1 MDTTIYTTDIIIG
14 GILLLALVCQL
25 YYYVRYINGSL
36 RINRRYKK
44 GKQPISEAQ
53 PGVSVIICARNEEN
67 NLRNYLSSILEQ
79 DYPTFEVIV
88 INDESSDDTPVVLD
102 RYARL
107 YNNLHITFV
116 PTGARIQ
123 SSKKLGLTLGV
134 KAAKYD
140 YLLFTDADCRPE
152 TSHWISSIM
161 RHYTPGTEI
170 VLGYGA
176 YFREKGLL
184 NKLIQYDTF
193 FNGLLFLG
201 MAASGKPYM
210 GVGRN
215 LSYTKAL
222 FERNKGFSGSLQ
234 LRSGDD
240 DLFINKTATSS
251 NTQIAIG
258 EESVTWSE
266 PKHTWRE
273 WLQQKRRHLYV
284 SPYYSSASKLRIG
297 TESFSRGLFYVA
309 AIALLIVGTP
319 YFKIGAA
326 AALLVRYIVQL
337 CIINASTS
345 LYKQQKFGLGILF
358 YDIFLPLFNLY
369 ILLGHHSRKS
379 RRQHW

>member
-1 MDTTIYTTDIIIG
+1 MDTTILTTDIIIG
-14 GILLLALVCQL
+14 CLLFTAWVCQL
-25 YYYVRYINGSL
+25 YYYLRYMNGSL
-36 RINRRYKK
+36 RINRRSKK
-44 GKQPISEAQ
+44 GKLPLSEAK
-53 PGVSVIICARNEEN
+53 PGVSVIICARNEAD
-67 NLRNYLSSILEQ
+67 NLRNYLPVILEQ

-88 INDESSDDTPVVLD
+88 INDESSDETPIILD

-107 YNNLHITFV
+107 YNNLHVTFV
-116 PTGARIQ
+116 PEGAKIQ

-140 YLLFTDADCRPE
+140 YLLFTDADCRPA
-152 TSHWISSIM
+152 TRHWISSIVQ
-161 RHYTPGTEI
+161 HYTPGTEI

-176 YFREKGLL
+176 YFKEKSVL

-222 FERNKGFSGSLQ
+222 FEQKKGFSGTLQ

-266 PKHTWRE
+266 PKHTWKE
-273 WLQQKRRHLYV
+273 WVQQKKRHLYV
-284 SPYYSSASKLRIG
+284 SPYYSTASKLRIG
-297 TESFSRGLFYVA
+297 TESFSRALFYA
-309 AIALLIVGTP
+309 SAILLLAMGSF
-319 YFKIGAA
+319 YFKIAA
-326 AALLVRYIVQL
+326 GVALLTRFIIQL
-337 CIINASTS
+337 SIINASTS
-345 LYKQQKFGLGILF
+345 LYKQRKFGLGILL

-369 ILLGHHSRKS
+369 VLMGHNSKKS